1 MVKNPPAMQGTHV
14 PSLVWEDRTCHGA
27 SEPTCHNYRAPTL
40 ESRHLEEKPPSMR
53 GPAQPKLNLRIDSGA
68 MWKQREQLGDP
79 TGHGRND
86 FFFLPLHLL
95 ICMRPLNCQPECSGS

>member
-53 GPAQPKLNLRIDSGA
+53 GPAQPKFIYVVDIHLTLIEKVMEDVYSFYC
-68 MWKQREQLGDP
+68 
-79 TGHGRND
+79 GRT
-86 FFFLPLHLL
+86 LLL
-95 ICMRPLNCQPECSGS
+95 IAED